1 MGCTTSSELEAGQVS
16 EATQKELEHRIQQ
29 LAGNKTGG
37 QVQQAEIAPGESV
50 NAADPSD
57 VLLMIKRNLPS
68 LSDQVVSAP
77 STMLG
82 RRGSTCTAAINVTKP
97 FFSAAQSRVFR
108 LYAWSSGSWTKPGST
123 RTRWSTSN
131 STAPSHL
138 RCCVP
143 RCRRSLPPSGCRLDS
158 FSGTCVGA
166 GGVVLSVVVSLNL
179 VIWWR

>member
-16 EATQKELEHRIQQ
+16 EAAQKELEHRIQQ

-77 STMLG
+77 STMHG
-82 RRGSTCTAAINVTKP
+82 RRTGSTCTAPIKVTKL
-97 FFSAAQSRVFR
+97 FFFCGPISRFQIVRMVFR
-108 LYAWSSGSWTKPGST
+108 ILDEAGEHTHQMEHVKQHGTVPPEVLRASLSQVVAAIGVQAGFVLGCVCRLCGSF
-123 RTRWSTSN
+123 
-131 STAPSHL
+131 
-138 RCCVP
+138 
-143 RCRRSLPPSGCRLDS
+143 CRRFP
-158 FSGTCVGA
+158 
-166 GGVVLSVVVSLNL
+166 
-179 VIWWR
+179 